1 MFDDTPLT
9 WDLLKTKFE
18 RDSQA
23 VPATLKVI
31 RRFAEMRQQ
40 DHENVNKY
48 LSRCGIISA
57 DLKQKVLVE
66 EQDFNLVLTPKA
78 TAAWN
83 GLHAN
88 MRVELPQQFKR
99 TTTMKV
105 FSQIARFH
113 IIAEIKVT
121 I

>member
-1 MFDDTPLT
+1 
-9 WDLLKTKFE
+9 
-18 RDSQA
+18 
-23 VPATLKVI
+23 
-31 RRFAEMRQQ
+31 MRQQ
-40 DHENVNKY
+40 GHENVNKY
-48 LSRCGIISA
+48 LSRCRIILA
-57 DLKQKVLVE
+57 DLKKKVSVK
-66 EQDFNLVLTPKA
+66 EQDFTLVLTSEA